1 MDDMSAKIEELLNR
15 PDAMEK
21 LSQAAQSLFGDASDS
36 TLTKPDGVDA
46 AKVMEIIELLKKTG
60 NDDRSKLLIALK
72 PHLSPE
78 RQARIDTAVKILNIV
93 NIAPALKDQGIL

>member
-21 LSQAAQSLFGDASDS
+21 LSQAAQSLFGDAADNTPSG
-36 TLTKPDGVDA
+36 PDGVDA